1 MAVSRGLRRLLGIRN
16 IEEEQSRLALESA
29 LAELNRLERA
39 LAAAAERDLRGRRL
53 VETSARTGEL
63 ADRLAGLEEGRTASR
78 HAAALAPRIA
88 EAELDVAELR
98 QEFLARRVERRQAE
112 TLIQEAEAQ
121 DVIEAGRHGQQALD
135 DWYGNRLHREE
146 TEAQPNRLAT
156 SRLAT
161 SQGVPQGGERAE
173 EENLSENAR

>member
-78 HAAALAPRIA
+78 HAAALAPSS
-88 EAELDVAELR
+88 
-98 QEFLARRVERRQAE
+98 ARRLANSASSLTSAAE
-112 TLIQEAEAQ
+112 K
-121 DVIEAGRHGQQALD
+121 
-135 DWYGNRLHREE
+135 
-146 TEAQPNRLAT
+146 P
-156 SRLAT
+156 SMP
-161 SQGVPQGGERAE
+161 SFS
-173 EENLSENAR
+173 LSVAMRS